1 MNVRPYACAAEEA
14 GNKPCIYEVL
24 RCHWHLHNLFM
35 RAVMESQLSSAAVVQ
50 VTKEERW
57 GVGGEN
63 DNEDE
68 AGGRKQ
74 QRKATETEWV
84 RKDGEMR
91 PVEGVTRDVLNSGR
105 QTRKR
110 TRNKEKKVSEIER
123 RTAARQRERR
133 KQKSGGKSE
142 SNYQENEESISI
154 NLYMSIPPSTSATRA
169 LHSAYQWFKCA
180 ITGIHNLYRQQGQQ
194 H

>member
-1 MNVRPYACAAEEA
+1 
-14 GNKPCIYEVL
+14 
-24 RCHWHLHNLFM
+24 
-35 RAVMESQLSSAAVVQ
+35 MESQLSSTPILQ
-50 VTKEERW
+50 VTKEERR
-57 GVGGEN
+57 GEGGEN

-91 PVEGVTRDVLNSGR
+91 VVEGVTRDVLNGGR

-110 TRNKEKKVSEIER
+110 TRNEKRKMSEIER

-133 KQKSGGKSE
+133 KLESGGKSE

-169 LHSAYQWFKCA
+169 LHSAYQ
-180 ITGIHNLYRQQGQQ
+180 
-194 H
+194 